1 MFYLTFN
8 TLPFWAS
15 IMGYFLLGEKLNPVE
30 NVALVLSFAIIATIA
45 LLETTQS
52 ELDETKDGIWLGL
65 IFGLSAAAG
74 SSLGAVATRKLQNI
88 NFTVLLVNYSL
99 FAIGLFALIIL
110 C

>member
-45 LLETTQS
+45 MLETT
-52 ELDETKDGIWLGL
+52 
-65 IFGLSAAAG
+65 
-74 SSLGAVATRKLQNI
+74 
-88 NFTVLLVNYSL
+88 
-99 FAIGLFALIIL
+99 
-110 C
+110 